1 MSEYAKKKNDELIA
15 LCKERG
21 LAHSG
26 KKADLVKRLEEF
38 DSQPAASDA
47 VPTAAA
53 AAAPEDEIDWD
64 EDDAAKTATT
74 AAAANAIAA
83 GGIGQVQNPQAVPNQ
98 EAAIDP
104 ATTSDL
110 TAQPASAASAPEEQ
124 KEEVDFSTGLA
135 ARTIDEEIE
144 KRKARARKFGLPEDT
159 EEIKALERAK
169 RFGTTG
175 ATEIPGLGLLNGAL
189 PEKRERKQRG
199 GDATES
205 DGGIRKKGQE
215 RSRGAR
221 GKVRTAASGGG
232 EKKAKPASAAAA
244 GEGGQYPG
252 WMTQKDREAA
262 DRRKAKY
269 AS

>member
-1 MSEYAKKKNDELIA
+1 MSDYAKKKNDELMA

-21 LAHSG
+21 LAHTG
-26 KKADLVKRLEEF
+26 KKADLVKRLEEH
-38 DSQPAASDA
+38 DSQPSTANA
-47 VPTAAA
+47 TAAA

-64 EDDAAKTATT
+64 EDTTADTAKAATT
-74 AAAANAIAA
+74 EPAANAIAA
-83 GGIGQVQNPQAVPNQ
+83 GGIGQISNPQAVPNQ

-104 ATTSDL
+104 STTSDL
-110 TAQPASAASAPEEQ
+110 TAEPAPTSGAAPEEEKKQ
-124 KEEVDFSTGLA
+124 EVDFSTGLA

-169 RFGTTG
+169 RFGTT
-175 ATEIPGLGLLNGAL
+175 TTDLPGLGLLNGAL
-189 PEKRERKQRG
+189 PEKRERKLRG
-199 GDATES
+199 GDAPVS
-205 DGGIRKKGQE
+205 DGGIRKKGRE
-215 RSRGAR
+215 RERGAK
-221 GKVRTAASGGG
+221 GKVRSDKPKPAATAAVG
-232 EKKAKPASAAAA
+232 

-269 AS
+269 STAS